1 MTLTIVRCNCPGFV
15 RWASNQQRRPRR
27 REGGRTEASE
37 GGLGQRCSHRA
48 GDTGATHQSP
58 REEDAPSR
66 RGVRGTAALLHLD
79 PGFTASR
86 TGRMGFCRFMQPL
99 PHPPVRAC
107 RRPYTLTSHTHT
119 ASGTLGPSASL
130 GHSPSA
136 LSSTGWR
143 SCDQAALQ
151 GSVGSGWYPL
161 LAQGKPRFPEVSAG
175 PRSCGPGVRWE
186 QEHGP
191 GLPALSPRTGV
202 RPPAAQPPPA
212 QPRSCAGRF
221 CSSSFR
227 LKKILPWEAGQS
239 AELGTQGSVALLGV
253 LRGLWAGRGWAG
265 PRSDGDPTLD
275 FPRRREP
282 PWGPLPTTHV
292 RLGLGAPAVVGV
304 LCVSR
309 RTRDGG

>member
-151 GSVGSGWYPL
+151 GSVGSGWYPPPCT
-161 LAQGKPRFPEVSAG
+161 GETKVPRG
-175 PRSCGPGVRWE
+175 QRW
-186 QEHGP
+186 P
-191 GLPALSPRTGV
+191 PVV
-202 RPPAAQPPPA
+202 RPRGQMGAGTRAWAPCSLSTDRGQTPSCSAPTCTAQ
-212 QPRSCAGRF
+212 
-221 CSSSFR
+221 
-227 LKKILPWEAGQS
+227 
-239 AELGTQGSVALLGV
+239 
-253 LRGLWAGRGWAG
+253 
-265 PRSDGDPTLD
+265 
-275 FPRRREP
+275 
-282 PWGPLPTTHV
+282 
-292 RLGLGAPAVVGV
+292 V
-304 LCVSR
+304 LCWEVLFI
-309 RTRDGG
+309 